1 MLWIIIT
8 GILIIIGFVILI
20 YVDDFDLNFL
30 GGTILTIAIMG
41 AIVIAIILA
50 VKPSS
55 KRNFEI
61 SYTLTVD
68 LIKAQEN
75 NEYITAQE
83 RSSIIR
89 DVICIN
95 RTIIRSKMTKASPW
109 IGIFKNDYSY
119 LPLLEYNGIKYV
131 DNKQTIQLTE

>member
-8 GILIIIGFVILI
+8 GILIISFVILI

-30 GGTILTIAIMG
+30 GDTILTISIIG
-41 AIVIAIILA
+41 AIVLTVILA
-50 VKPSS
+50 TKPSS

-95 RTIIRSKMTKASPW
+95 STIIRSKMTKASPW

-131 DNKQTIQLTE
+131 DNKHTIQLTE